1 MDYENLPILPEP
13 QYFTNRHGYKLA
25 YMHKKSTKV
34 TLVFLHGY
42 MSDMYG
48 DKSSALYGLAQ
59 EYELGFLA
67 LEYTGNGRSE
77 GDFIKDGSIG
87 CWAND
92 ALELIEAKQLSKV
105 ILIGS
110 SMGGWLAFW
119 LAKRLQQQVLAI
131 VGVAPAPDFTQDL
144 MPQSLGEDGLATLKA
159 DGVIYEPNEW
169 AEDGHTPWTL
179 KLYEDGKNQ
188 LVMAEPLNLPHIKV
202 RLLQGMADT
211 VVPWH
216 KATEIAQWLDDNDVE
231 IWMPKDG
238 DHRLSTI
245 RDLKKLN
252 ATILELLS

>member
-1 MDYENLPILPEP
+1 MDYENLPTLPEP
-13 QYFTNRHGYKLA
+13 QYFTNSLGSKLA
-25 YMHKKSTKV
+25 YIHRESANV

-48 DKSSALYGLAQ
+48 DKAAALYAMAQ
-59 EYELGFLA
+59 DHNLGFLA
-67 LEYTGNGRSE
+67 LEYTANGHSD

-87 CWAND
+87 RWAND
-92 ALELIEAKQLSKV
+92 ALELIEAKQLSQL

-119 LAKRLQQQVLAI
+119 LAKRLQQQVLAV

-144 MPQSLGEDGLATLKA
+144 MPQSLGEEGLKTLKA
-159 DGVIYEPNEW
+159 DGVVFEPNEW
-169 AEDGHTPWTL
+169 AEDGHVPWTL
-179 KLYEDGKNQ
+179 KLYEDGKDQ
-188 LVMAEPLNLPHIKV
+188 LVMNAAFNLPHIKI
-202 RLLQGMADT
+202 RLLQGMADD
-211 VVPWH
+211 VVPWT
-216 KATEIAQWLDDNDVE
+216 KATEIAEWLDDNDVE
-231 IWMPKDG
+231 IWMSKDG